1 MADETIP
8 ERAALLAVL
17 GLPPDAVEPQ
27 ISRSYRRLARQSH
40 PDVSGAARGEA
51 EAARRFREISDA
63 YHRLLTLPVRPPALP
78 PPPAPVPTARP
89 SRRPPI
95 VAGPVIVTP
104 SPGANRRKSHGS

>member
-1 MADETIP
+1 MTDEQTLG
-8 ERAALLAVL
+8 RAALLAVL

-27 ISRSYRRLARQSH
+27 ISRAYRRLARQSH
-40 PDVSGAARGEA
+40 PDVSDAAGGEG

-63 YHRLLTLPVRPPALP
+63 YHRLLTLPVRPPASP

-104 SPGANRRKSHGS
+104 SPGANRRERHGS